1 MDFRLKKWA
10 AEPAYYLLSGGIAL
24 AHAMYTVLAVYYV
37 VRVGMN
43 PLQLVLVGTVLETTV
58 LLCEVPTGI
67 VADTFSRRLSVITGM
82 FVMGAAWLL
91 EGSIPLFAAVL
102 LAEVIRGVGETFL
115 SGATDAWLAGEVGE
129 EQVGRIYLRSGQIMR
144 VVGLASTAGSV
155 ALASIQLNLPVL
167 AGGGLY
173 LVLGICLALV
183 MPERGFAR
191 PAPGAQRPGLDTI
204 TAAERTAWQTMGQ
217 TFRQGAQ
224 VVRRSSALL
233 SLFAVNAIAGAASEG
248 FDRLWEAHLLA
259 NFTFPSLGALKPVV
273 WFGIIS
279 ASTDLFSLATTE
291 LFRRRLEVTSR
302 HPAATVRVLLILEVL
317 SVASVIAF
325 GLAGNFAMALAVL
338 GVKAALDAL
347 ASPLYTA
354 WLVQNIDPQVRATV
368 LSMFSQSNAFG
379 QIAGGPGVGL
389 IGTVV
394 SLRAALV
401 VAGALLSPTILV
413 YARVLR
419 GHTKSNEKTAF
430 HGAPA
435 GIAPSDEE

>member
-67 VADTFSRRLSVITGM
+67 VADTFSRRLSVIIGM
-82 FVMGAAWLL
+82 FVLGAAWLL

-129 EQVGRIYLRSGQIMR
+129 EQVGRVYLRSGQIMR
-144 VVGLASTAGSV
+144 VVGLAGTAGSV
-155 ALASIQLNLPVL
+155 ALASIQLNLAVL

-173 LVLGICLALV
+173 LALGACLALV

-191 PAPGAQRPGLDTI
+191 PATAARTGLGDI
-204 TAAERTAWQTMGQ
+204 TAAERTAWQTMGL
-217 TFRQGAQ
+217 TFRQGTQA
-224 VVRRSSALL
+224 VRRSSILL

-248 FDRLWEAHLLA
+248 FDRLWEAHLLT

-291 LFRRRLEVTSR
+291 LLRRRLEVTSR

-325 GLAGNFAMALAVL
+325 GLAGNFAMALAAL
-338 GVKAALDAL
+338 LIEAGVQAL
-347 ASPLYTA
+347 AGPLYTA
-354 WLVQNIDPQVRATV
+354 WLIQNIEPQVRATV
-368 LSMFSQSNAFG
+368 LSMLSQSNAFG

-389 IGTVV
+389 IGTVA

-401 VAGALLSPTILV
+401 TAGALLSPTVLV

-419 GHTKSNEKTAF
+419 GYTKSNEKTKF
-430 HGAPA
+430 HGATA
-435 GIAPSDEE
+435 SIAPSDEE